1 MVLYWRR
8 YGRAGGCQDF
18 SLGGVAQ
25 VGERLPCK
33 EEARGSSPLI
43 STRIS
48 ERFLGL
54 TGRSKTERSLK
65 EDRKNVDN
73 RIQYVG
79 QIESEGKHSRK
90 KNQSQDIN
98 RVKKERVRKKDLFL
112 TSREKLLRAYGG
124 CLGAEC
130 RRRTWDTA
138 KSPGEL

>member
-1 MVLYWRR
+1 MNGDIQNGKV
-8 YGRAGGCQDF
+8 
-18 SLGGVAQ
+18 
-25 VGERLPCK
+25 
-33 EEARGSSPLI
+33 
-43 STRIS
+43 S
-48 ERFLGL
+48 E
-54 TGRSKTERSLK
+54 KTE
-65 EDRKNVDN
+65 KNVDN

-79 QIESEGKHSRK
+79 QIASEGKHSRK